1 MLTLCQ
7 LELLFAKFNRH
18 KCRNI
23 LQNRMFRVFRH
34 GIDAAKC
41 QIDARSLLTQP
52 QQWYRL
58 TVMDCCNAHALPRN
72 YFALA
77 QG

>member
-7 LELLFAKFNRH
+7 LELLFANQYRN

-23 LQNRMFRVFRH
+23 LQNGMFRVFH
-34 GIDAAKC
+34 GIDC
-41 QIDARSLLTQP
+41 CSLGDCARSLLTQS

-58 TVMDCCNAHALPRN
+58 TV
-72 YFALA
+72 
-77 QG
+77 

>member
-7 LELLFAKFNRH
+7 LELLFAVDFDRN

-23 LQNRMFRVFRH
+23 LQNRMFRVFH
-34 GIDAAKC
+34 GIDC
-41 QIDARSLLTQP
+41 GSPGDCARSLLTQP

-58 TVMDCCNAHALPRN
+58 TVWMQRHTRSTPYSA
-72 YFALA
+72 
-77 QG
+77 